1 MTALLGFNFQPQI
14 RNIKTSQL
22 FSIKSSSEYPNLL
35 EEISGKVI
43 EDKYDE
49 IKRLVYFVQAGKVS
63 SSLILG
69 ELGSY
74 LRQNPLSFALRE
86 LRRIENIIF
95 MVDYITD
102 EYLRRKITSGLNK
115 TEAINALVRE
125 LFFGRHSKF
134 MERDIRR

>member
-1 MTALLGFNFQPQI
+1 MLGFNFQPQI

-43 EDKYDE
+43 EDKYAE
-49 IKRLVYFVQAGKVS
+49 IKRLVYFVQKGKVS

-74 LRQNPLSFALRE
+74 LRQNPLSFAHRE

-115 TEAINALVRE
+115 TEAINV
-125 LFFGRHSKF
+125 
-134 MERDIRR
+134 